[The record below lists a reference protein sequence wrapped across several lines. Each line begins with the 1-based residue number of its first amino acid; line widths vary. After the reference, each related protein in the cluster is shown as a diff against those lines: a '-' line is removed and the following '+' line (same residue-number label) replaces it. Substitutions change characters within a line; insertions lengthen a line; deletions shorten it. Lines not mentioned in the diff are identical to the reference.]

1 MSKVKEIKNTI
12 SEEQLSSINE
22 QQNLL
27 NEIIHRIGLIE
38 TEKHSLLH
46 RVAEVNK
53 EVEEI
58 KLELE
63 QEYGKVSIDLKTG
76 EYSPIEEED
85 NAVDNKEN

>member
-12 SEEQLSSINE
+12 SKEQLSSINE

>member
-1 MSKVKEIKNTI
+1 MGKTKKIKNVI
-12 SEEQLSSINE
+12 SEEQLEKINSK
-22 QQNLL
+22 QTLL
-27 NEIIHRIGLIE
+27 NEIIHRIGFIE

-76 EYSPIEEED
+76 EYKPLEEEN
-85 NAVDNKEN
+85 NAVEHTEN

>member
-1 MSKVKEIKNTI
+1 MSKVKEIKNVI

-46 RVAEVNK
+46 RVAEINK
-53 EVEEI
+53 KVEEI

>member
-46 RVAEVNK
+46 RVA
-53 EVEEI
+53 
-58 KLELE
+58 
-63 QEYGKVSIDLKTG
+63 T
-76 EYSPIEEED
+76 
-85 NAVDNKEN
+85 

>member
-1 MSKVKEIKNTI
+1 MSKVKEIKNVI

-76 EYSPIEEED
+76 EYSTIEEED

>member
-1 MSKVKEIKNTI
+1 MGKTKKIKNVI
-12 SEEQLSSINE
+12 SEEQLEKINSK
-22 QQNLL
+22 QTLL

-76 EYSPIEEED
+76 EYSPIEEKD
-85 NAVDNKEN
+85 NAVEHTEN

>member
-1 MSKVKEIKNTI
+1 MSKVKEIKNVI
-12 SEEQLSSINE
+12 SKEQLSSINE

-53 EVEEI
+53 KVEEI

-85 NAVDNKEN
+85 NAIDNKEN

>member
-12 SEEQLSSINE
+12 SEEQLEKINSK
-22 QQNLL
+22 QALL

-76 EYSPIEEED
+76 EYSPIEKED

>member
-1 MSKVKEIKNTI
+1 MSKVKEIKNVI
-12 SEEQLSSINE
+12 SEEQLEKINSK
-22 QQNLL
+22 QALL

-76 EYSPIEEED
+76 EYSPIEEKD
-85 NAVDNKEN
+85 NAVEHTEN

>member
-1 MSKVKEIKNTI
+1 MSKVKEIKNVI
-12 SEEQLSSINE
+12 SEEQLEKINSK
-22 QQNLL
+22 QALL

-76 EYSPIEEED
+76 EYSPIEKED